1 MEDHHDPLEKSQNS
15 EGYSD
20 PTASEAIRHASTFGF
35 RPLVYI
41 CSPYSGNIEKNLERA
56 RAYSRFAV
64 DEGCI
69 PITPHLMFP
78 QFMNERTERELAM
91 HMDLVLLKHCKELW
105 VFGEEITSG
114 MQEEIELAR
123 KRNLT
128 VKHFSDDGKAVKL
141 FKEEVWI
148 RK

>member
-1 MEDHHDPLEKSQNS
+1 MGEKKNRNI
-15 EGYSD
+15 EGYYD

-41 CSPYSGNIEKNLERA
+41 CSPFSGDTEKNLERA

-64 DEGCI
+64 DEGYI
-69 PITPHLMFP
+69 PLTPHLMYP

-91 HMDLVLLKHCKELW
+91 HMDLVILKHCKELW
-105 VFGEEITSG
+105 VFGENITSG
-114 MQEEIELAR
+114 MQEELDLAR

-128 VKHFSDDGKAVKL
+128 VKHFSEEKRL
-141 FKEEVWI
+141 LKEEVWT